1 MPRKRTP
8 IRQIREVLRL
18 RFEKQLSER
27 QIAQAVGVGRTTL
40 QGYLRKAAQ
49 AQLTW
54 PLPPDLNDEE
64 LQKLLYPI
72 SPLVD
77 EKIVSKSLPD
87 FLHLHQEL
95 KKKGVTLQLLWEEYL
110 QANPQGYQYTQFRVR
125 YRKWENTLEP
135 VMRQSHRAGEKM
147 FVDYAGM
154 TMGVVDRTTGE
165 IQETQIFV
173 AVLGASNHTYTEATW
188 TQELPNWIASH
199 VRAFEFFGGVSELLI
214 PDNLKSG
221 VVTAHRYEPYLN
233 QTYQEMAEHYGT
245 AILPARPAKP
255 RDKAKVEAGVL
266 GVERR
271 ILAPLRNRTFFS
283 LHELNEALWELLDA
297 YNQRPFQKLSSNR
310 QTLFETLEKPV
321 LKPLPQIPYEFAEWK
336 KVRVNI
342 DYHVEVKKHYYSV
355 PYQLVRQQLDA
366 RLTANVV
373 EVFHQGKRVA
383 SHARSF
389 VEHRHTT
396 VLEHMPKGHREHAEW
411 TPVRLAQWAGESGMA
426 TKTLVEKIL
435 ATHYH
440 PEQGYRSCLGIMR
453 LGKKYGK
460 DRLEAAC
467 RRASNIPS
475 PRYQHIESILKLGL
489 DQKPFEPEQP
499 VLPDLTHEFVRG
511 AEYYQT
517 QN

>member
-1 MPRKRTP
+1 M
-8 IRQIREVLRL
+8 RQIREVLRL

-54 PLPPDLNDEE
+54 PLPPGLNDEQ
-64 LQKLLYPI
+64 LQKLLYPTI
-72 SPLVD
+72 RLAD
-77 EKIVSKSLPD
+77 EKVVSKSLPD

-95 KKKGVTLQLLWEEYL
+95 KKKGVTLQLLWEEYKR
-110 QANPQGYQYTQFRVR
+110 ANPQGYQYTQFRVR
-125 YRKWENTLEP
+125 YHQWEKALEP
-135 VMRQSHRAGEKM
+135 VMRQSHKAGEKL

-154 TMGVVDRTTGE
+154 TMGVVDRSTGE
-165 IQETQIFV
+165 IKEAQIFV
-173 AVLGASNHTYTEATW
+173 AVLGASNYTYVEATW
-188 TQELPNWIASH
+188 SQGLPNWIASH
-199 VRAFEFFGGVSELLI
+199 VRAFEFFGGVSQLLV

-245 AILPARPAKP
+245 AVLPARPAKP
-255 RDKAKVEAGVL
+255 RDKAKVEVGVQI
-266 GVERR
+266 VERR
-271 ILAPLRNRTFFS
+271 ILAALRNRTFFS
-283 LHELNEALWELLDA
+283 LRELNEAIGELLDA

-310 QTLFETLEKPV
+310 QTLFETLEKPA

-355 PYQLVRQQLDA
+355 PYQLVRQQLEA
-366 RLTANVV
+366 RLTAGVV
-373 EVFHQGKRVA
+373 EIFHQDKRVA

-389 VEHRHTT
+389 IEHGHTT
-396 VLEHMPKGHREHAEW
+396 VLEHMPQGHREHAEW
-411 TPVRLAQWAGESGMA
+411 TPVRLAQWAGESGAA
-426 TKTLVEKIL
+426 TRTLVEKIL

-440 PEQGYRSCLGIMR
+440 PEQGFRSCLGLMR
-453 LGKKYGK
+453 LGKKYGT

-489 DQKPFEPEQP
+489 DQKNLEPEQP
-499 VLPDLTHEFVRG
+499 VLPALTHEFVRG
-511 AEYYQT
+511 AQYYQT

>member
-1 MPRKRTP
+1 M
-8 IRQIREVLRL
+8 RQIREVLRL
-18 RFEKQLSER
+18 RFEKKMSGR
-27 QIAQAVGVGRTTL
+27 QIGQALRVGRTTVQEYL
-40 QGYLRKAAQ
+40 QRAHEAR
-49 AQLTW
+49 LTW
-54 PLPPDLNDEE
+54 PLPEALNDEE
-64 LQKLLYPI
+64 LQKLLFPS
-72 SPLVD
+72 SPLHI
-77 EKIVSKSLPD
+77 EKAVPRPVPD
-87 FLHLHQEL
+87 FFHLHQEL

-110 QANPQGYQYTQFRVR
+110 QANPQGYQYTQFREY
-125 YRKWENTLEP
+125 YRRWENALEP
-135 VMRQSHRAGEKM
+135 VMRQSHKAGEKL

-154 TMGVVDRTTGE
+154 TMGVVDRATGE
-165 IQETQIFV
+165 IKQAQIFV
-173 AVLGASNHTYTEATW
+173 AVLGASNYTYVEATW

-199 VRAFEFFGGVSELLI
+199 VRAFEFIGGVPELLI

-245 AILPARPAKP
+245 AVLPARPVKP
-255 RDKAKVEAGVL
+255 RDKAKVEVGVQ

-283 LHELNEALWELLDA
+283 LHELNEAIRELLQA

-310 QTLFETLEKPV
+310 LTLFETLEKPL
-321 LKPLPQIPYEFAEWK
+321 LKPLPSHPYEFAEWK

-342 DYHVEVKKHYYSV
+342 DYHVEAKKHYYSV
-355 PYQLVRQQLDA
+355 PYQLIRQQLDA
-366 RLTANVV
+366 RLTAGIV
-373 EVFHQGKRVA
+373 EIFHQGKRVA

-389 VEHRHTT
+389 VEHGHTT
-396 VLEHMPKGHREHAEW
+396 VLEHMPQGHRQQAEW
-411 TPVRLAQWAGESGMA
+411 TPVRLAQWAGESGAA
-426 TKTLVEKIL
+426 TRSLVEKIL
-435 ATHYH
+435 ANHYH

-453 LGKKYGK
+453 LGKKYGQ

-467 RRASNIPS
+467 RRATNIPS

-499 VLPDLTHEFVRG
+499 VLPALTHEFVRG